1 MMMMMM
7 MINKLRVRTH
17 GTTATQTRTGT
28 LRYLRDWIR
37 SRRFDLY
44 VELWSHRLQ
53 KSQPHKHKR
62 LAALCT
68 ASRGKNS
75 FSYII
80 SGKSVKNRKIQKTVF
95 YHLLSLHKKL
105 LKVTE
110 CGEKGLDKFM
120 TFSPG
125 HIPPDI
131 PPPGHSPSL
140 FTRHGTSR

>member
-1 MMMMMM
+1 MMMMMMM

-68 ASRGKNS
+68 ASRGK
-75 FSYII
+75 
-80 SGKSVKNRKIQKTVF
+80 K
-95 YHLLSLHKKL
+95 
-105 LKVTE
+105 
-110 CGEKGLDKFM
+110 
-120 TFSPG
+120 
-125 HIPPDI
+125 
-131 PPPGHSPSL
+131 
-140 FTRHGTSR
+140 